1 MAPERATDGTTSP
14 LLSSLASPNNTGY
27 GGVVETNGIGDDVNS
42 DAGSS
47 DSSDFEIHG
56 TTPME
61 AFLNLLKGY
70 FGAGMLSLPWALS
83 QLGVIYGS
91 LAVFIMA
98 FWSSYNCWTVVKLKR
113 FIERTQNYG
122 PNNNNANTNSIL
134 ETASA
139 HSGMGGSGG
148 LETASVASSKTN
160 LTFPDVGDWAYGA
173 KFQSYVSACVCTQQ
187 LAICTV
193 FISFIGENLLAVLD
207 RLNLTGF
214 IGSHVG
220 VMTLCLPCVLSLS
233 FLPSMK
239 RLAPVMALGTILL
252 ALCVGLLGVIMGKEW
267 DTRPD
272 ELPELHVPQMPLAAC
287 AILYSY
293 EGICLI
299 LPIVSGTKKVK
310 SSLSAITKNALGVAC
325 SYFSHYCILAVR
337 NRL

>member
-1 MAPERATDGTTSP
+1 MAPGSAAADGTAASP
-14 LLSSLASPNNTGY
+14 LLSTSSPNNNTDY
-27 GGVVETNGIGDDVNS
+27 GGVVETNGPGGDDVNS

-56 TTPME
+56 TTSLE
-61 AFLNLLKGY
+61 AFFNLLKGY

-83 QLGVIYGS
+83 QLGVAYGC
-91 LAVFIMA
+91 LAVFVMA

-122 PNNNNANTNSIL
+122 PNNINFALNVNNF

-139 HSGMGGSGG
+139 HSGLTGG
-148 LETASVASSKTN
+148 LETASAASSKTN

-173 KFQSYVSACVCTQQ
+173 RFQTYVSACVCTQQ

-214 IGSHVG
+214 IDSHVG

-252 ALCVGLLGVIMGKEW
+252 ALCVALLGVIMGKEW
-267 DTRPD
+267 DARPTK
-272 ELPELHVPQMPLAAC
+272 LPELHVPQMPLAAC

-299 LPIVSGTKKVK
+299 LPIVSKVGFQPLCCNRPGI
-310 SSLSAITKNALGVAC
+310 SLLTIHELLYLALND
-325 SYFSHYCILAVR
+325 R
-337 NRL
+337 NLL